1 MESRT
6 AKDPATRRGSGGR
19 ILRTMTAGGS
29 GTHRI
34 NGNESGLE
42 EQGSWWA
49 IPKPEPR
56 RTATAATRPIELT
69 GRTAPAPAPA
79 D

>member
-1 MESRT
+1 MEVPDSKGPGNPEGGR
-6 AKDPATRRGSGGR
+6 GR
-19 ILRTMTAGGS
+19 ILRALSAGGS

-49 IPKPEPR
+49 VPKPEPR
-56 RTATAATRPIELT
+56 RTATAATRY
-69 GRTAPAPAPA
+69 RV
-79 D
+79 